1 MANNELL
8 FQSVQCHAPRFE
20 GLQNTHPTAGKAW
33 LKLVRLVMGA
43 EGPSSMQVLHGEMN
57 VMVLVAKRGGCRDHH
72 QSFMDGGQLS
82 PWCGAVGA
90 DRAVCPFRAPISC
103 GLVT

>member
-1 MANNELL
+1 ME
-8 FQSVQCHAPRFE
+8 
-20 GLQNTHPTAGKAW
+20 
-33 LKLVRLVMGA
+33 
-43 EGPSSMQVLHGEMN
+43 VLHGEMN

-72 QSFMDGGQLS
+72 QSFMDSGQLS

-103 GLVT
+103 GLVTQLVFHAAVLGFPSGFQEAAGRCLCTAV